1 MVTPAQRL
9 ADLESSAWQ
18 FDKHLERIEINIAD
32 LQDKANQHGIA
43 LSATMQDLRD
53 LRIDVGQMAKVLD
66 GHTAT
71 LASHT
76 AMLSAIVKHFGIEM
90 PEAEPAAV

>member
-9 ADLESSAWQ
+9 VDLESSAWQ

-32 LQDKANQHGIA
+32 LQEKAGQHAIA

-53 LRIDVGQMAKVLD
+53 LRIDVGQMTNVLE
-66 GHTAT
+66 GHTAI
-71 LASHT
+71 LN
-76 AMLSAIVKHFGIEM
+76 AIAQHFGIEVAT
-90 PEAEPAAV
+90 EVPAVA